1 MLVVFQVVEI
11 NKVIVKLVLLVGW
24 PLQYKPPFPKDDKD
38 LAEITIDKCGDTEEA
53 KKYFFHK
60 QYIS

>member
-38 LAEITIDKCGDTEEA
+38 LAEITIDLSIVE
-53 KKYFFHK
+53 
-60 QYIS
+60 I